1 MAFNVPKGERKVS
14 FWSRMASKFNFF
26 DWLEE
31 KLNISEELP
40 TGMLRKVCFAFF
52 LVIIY
57 IFFQH
62 NFDSLI
68 RRLDKTESEIKEKRA
83 AYISHKS
90 SYMFESKHSQ
100 VSKALEERGLNR
112 NIEPPIKI
120 VTED

>member
-1 MAFNVPKGERKVS
+1 MSQKESGKCHSGLEWLVS
-14 FWSRMASKFNFF
+14 SIFLIGWRRN
-26 DWLEE
+26 L
-31 KLNISEELP
+31 ISQKSFLRECFGRFVLP
-40 TGMLRKVCFAFF
+40 FF

>member
-1 MAFNVPKGERKVS
+1 MAFNVPKGERKVP
-14 FWSRMASKFNFF
+14 FWSRMASKLNIF
-26 DWLEE
+26 DWIEE
-31 KLNISEELP
+31 KLNITEELP
-40 TGMLRKVCFAFF
+40 TGMLRKVGFAFF

-57 IFFQH
+57 IYFQH
-62 NFDSLI
+62 NFDNLI

-100 VSKALEERGLNR
+100 VSKALDSRGLNR

-120 VTED
+120 VTEQ